1 MEPTIGTLTD
11 EQKDLLAQAAEW
23 RLLGLLFECP
33 NEGWRRMVAAMA
45 REVKNVRLQGAARD
59 ALTQAS
65 EAMYHSLFGPGGPV
79 APREVSYRATIQ
91 LGYLLSELS
100 AYYDTFDYHPETNE
114 APDHIS
120 VEIGFVAYLKL
131 KEAYALSCGDPERA
145 AVAAES
151 CRQFTAEHLAA
162 TASPLAL
169 ALKAIDPHYLTA
181 AGLVLEER
189 VGSPQGGQGP
199 ATTAVN
205 DDDDDNDVILN
216 CAW

>member
-1 MEPTIGTLTD
+1 METTIDTLTAD
-11 EQKDLLAQAAEW
+11 QKVLLAQAAEW

-33 NEGWRRMVAAMA
+33 NEGWRRKVAVMA
-45 REVKNVRLQGAARD
+45 PEVKDVRLQDAARD
-59 ALTQAS
+59 ALAQAS

-79 APREVSYRATIQ
+79 PPREVSYRGTIQ

-100 AYYDTFDYHPETNE
+100 AYYDAFDYHPETNE

-151 CRQFTAEHLAA
+151 CRQFIAEHLSAI
-162 TASPLAL
+162 ASPLAL

-181 AGLVLEER
+181 AGLVLKEG
-189 VGSPQGGQGP
+189 VGSPRGGQGS
-199 ATTAVN
+199 ATTVVN
-205 DDDDDNDVILN
+205 DDDVILD
-216 CAW
+216 CPL